1 MRNMKRI
8 GSKLLLSSVLA
19 FHVFTLP
26 AYATS
31 TETTTVVKTIPQIDR
46 LVADLSKNS
55 NTIGM
60 HAGIA
65 VYNTKT
71 GEMLDQ
77 YDAEKTF
84 VPASNLKLFVTAA
97 ALDKLK
103 SNYQFKTEVYTTGQI
118 NKKGV
123 LHGDVIVKGYGDPS
137 LSEVDM
143 QNMAK
148 ELSKKGITS
157 ISGDLLVDDSYYDDI
172 RLGAGWMWDD
182 ESYGY
187 NAQISALAVHE
198 NMISLS
204 ITPDGAIGDSPSL
217 GMNPITDYVTVQNNA
232 KIVDGSKNN
241 ITIDRPRGTNTIV
254 ISGTI
259 GKLSSAYTED
269 VAIDDPALFVGNVWK
284 KALNAEGIDIT
295 KKKVQVEKTK
305 ITTGTP
311 IVVHNSQPL
320 SELIVQLNKQ
330 SDNFYAEMLLKA
342 LGVVAK
348 NEGSFDAGADVI
360 EEFLKKAEIDTNYR
374 QVDGSGLS
382 RMDLISPKQ
391 MAQLLTYV
399 SKQEYKDVFE
409 RSLPIAGV
417 DGTIKSRMIGTS
429 AEKNVHAKTGSMS
442 GVNSLSGFVTDQ
454 NGDKLAFSIFLNGVR
469 TSSSAT
475 AFQDAVAVLL
485 SQYPNQ
491 TGEGA
496 QTVADKFLLSTII
509 DPILDQENLKS
520 VTTGIV
526 VGSLDRKSGEE
537 VLYQRDGDDLLTP
550 ASNMKLLTGA
560 AALRELGSDYSFK
573 TELYLTA
580 QPNKNGKV
588 EGDVIIKGYGDPT
601 LQSEDPSGQ
610 QDGTKI
616 AKLVEDLKKRGITQ
630 INGNIIIDESQYDS
644 QRLGTGW
651 AWDDETYG
659 YNAPLS
665 ALSINRSSVLVN
677 YQPSEV
683 GKQVSYH
690 LEPKTEYVQIINE
703 TKTVS
708 ADAKNTFTIEKERGK
723 NIIHLKGDLPLGV
736 QPNNEQIAVEEPSLY
751 AGTII
756 KEEMEKAGIK
766 FNKRV
771 EVKTDV
777 VTEGSEEIAQI
788 SSPPLR
794 DILGYMNKNSDN
806 FYAEM
811 LLKRLGAE
819 KKGEGSSSAG
829 AQVVKDNLLKFG
841 IEPTYRMVDGS
852 GLSRYDMISARQIGS
867 LLVGMSKEPNFGVYY
882 QSLPI
887 AGVDGTLKN
896 RMVQTLAENNVHAKT
911 GTLTGVS
918 GLSGYVTTKDGEHL
932 YFAILMN
939 GYTSTS
945 SILTDAQNK
954 IGVALA
960 GVSFK

>member
-1 MRNMKRI
+1 MRKMKRI

-19 FHVFTLP
+19 MQVFTLP
-26 AYATS
+26 AYASSTDTS
-31 TETTTVVKTIPQIDR
+31 TIVKTIPQIDR
-46 LVADLSKNS
+46 LVDQLSKNS
-55 NTIGM
+55 NTVGM
-60 HAGIA
+60 HAGIV
-65 VYNTKT
+65 VYNTRT
-71 GEMLDQ
+71 GELLDE
-77 YDAEKTF
+77 YDADKTF

-97 ALDKLK
+97 ALDKLTP
-103 SNYQFKTEVYTTGQI
+103 NYHFKTEVYTTGQI

-123 LHGDVIVKGYGDPS
+123 LHGNVIVKGYGDPS
-137 LSEVDM
+137 LSEEDM
-143 QNMAK
+143 RNMAK
-148 ELSKKGITS
+148 EMSNKGIKS
-157 ISGDLLVDDSYYDDI
+157 INGDILVDDNYFDDD

-187 NAQISALAVHE
+187 NAQISSLAVHE

-204 ITPDGAIGDSPSL
+204 ITPDGSIGEAPSL
-217 GMNPITDYVTVQNNA
+217 GMNPMTDYVTIHNNA
-232 KIVDGSKNN
+232 KIVEGSNN
-241 ITIDRPRGTNTIV
+241 NLVIDRPRGTNSVV

-259 GKLSSAYTED
+259 GKQSSVYTED
-269 VAIDDPALFVGNVWK
+269 VAIDDPALFAGNVWK
-284 KALNAEGIDIT
+284 RALNAEGIDLL
-295 KKKVQVEKTK
+295 KKKVKVEKTK

-311 IVVHNSQPL
+311 ILVHNSQPL

-330 SDNFYAEMLLKA
+330 SDNFYAEMLLKE

-348 NEGSFDAGADVI
+348 NEGSFNAGADVI
-360 EEFLKKAEIDTNYR
+360 EEFLKKADIDTTYR

-391 MAQLLTYV
+391 MAQLLKYV
-399 SKQEYKDVFE
+399 SQQEYKEVFE
-409 RSLPIAGV
+409 QSLPIAGV
-417 DGTIKSRMIGTS
+417 DGTLKSRMIGTS

-442 GVNSLSGFVTDQ
+442 GINSLSGYVTDQ
-454 NGDKLAFSIFLNGVR
+454 NGDKLAFSILLNGVR

-491 TGEGA
+491 TGDGV
-496 QTVADKFLLSTII
+496 QTIADTFLLSTLI
-509 DPILDQENLKS
+509 DPILNQENLKG

-550 ASNMKLLTGA
+550 ASNMKLLTSA
-560 AALRELGSDYSFK
+560 TALRELGPDYTFK

-580 QPNKNGKV
+580 PPNKHGKV
-588 EGDVIIKGYGDPT
+588 DGDIIIKGYGDPT
-601 LQSEDPSGQ
+601 LQSDDPSGQ
-610 QDGTKI
+610 KNGTKI
-616 AKLVEDLKKRGITQ
+616 TILVEDLKKKGITQ
-630 INGNIIIDESQYDS
+630 INGDVIIDESQYDT

-651 AWDDETYG
+651 AWDDEPYG

-665 ALSINRSSVLVN
+665 ALSINRSTVQVN

-683 GKQVSYH
+683 GKPVAFN

-703 TKTVS
+703 SKTVQ
-708 ADAKNTFTIEKERGK
+708 ADSKNTFTVEKERGK
-723 NIIHLKGDLPLGV
+723 NIIHLKGDLPLSV
-736 QPNNEQIAVEEPSLY
+736 QPGSEQMAVEEPSLY
-751 AGTII
+751 AGTIM
-756 KEEMEKAGIK
+756 KEELEKAGIK
-766 FNKRV
+766 FRKRA
-771 EVKTDV
+771 EVKNGV
-777 VTEGSEEIAQI
+777 VTDGEVKISQV

-794 DILGYMNKNSDN
+794 DILGFMTKESDN

-829 AQVVKDNLLKFG
+829 AQVVKDSLLKYG
-841 IEPTYRMVDGS
+841 IDPTYRMVDGS
-852 GLSRYDMISARQIGS
+852 GLSRYDMLSARQIGNV
-867 LLVGMSKEPNFGVYY
+867 LAGMSKEPFFDVYY

-896 RMVQTLAENNVHAKT
+896 RMIQTLAENNLHAKT

-939 GYTSTS
+939 GYSSSS
-945 SILTDAQNK
+945 SILTNAQNQ
-954 IGVALA
+954 IGTALA

>member
-1 MRNMKRI
+1 MKKMKRI
-8 GSKLLLSSVLA
+8 GSKLLLSSALA
-19 FHVFTLP
+19 MQVFVLP

-31 TETTTVVKTIPQIDR
+31 TETTSVVRTIPQIDS
-46 LVADLSKNS
+46 LVDKLSKS
-55 NTIGM
+55 LNTIGM

-65 VYNTKT
+65 VYNTRT
-71 GEMLDQ
+71 GEILDE
-77 YDAEKTF
+77 YDADKAF
-84 VPASNLKLFVTAA
+84 VPASNLKLFVAAA

-103 SNYQFKTEVYTTGQI
+103 PDYRFKTEVYTTGQI
-118 NKKGV
+118 NKQGV

-137 LSEVDM
+137 LSEEDM
-143 QNMAK
+143 RNMAK
-148 ELSKKGITS
+148 ELSKKSITS
-157 ISGDLLVDDSYYDDI
+157 IRGDLLVDDSYYDDV

-204 ITPDGAIGDSPSL
+204 ITPDDSIGETPSL
-217 GMNPITDYVTVQNNA
+217 EMNPINKYVTVQNNA
-232 KIVDGSKNN
+232 KIVEGSNN
-241 ITIDRPRGTNTIV
+241 KIVIDRPRGTNTIV

-259 GKLSSAYTED
+259 GKQSSAYTED
-269 VAIDDPALFVGNVWK
+269 VAIDDPALFAGNVWK
-284 KALNAEGIDIT
+284 NALSTEGIDIT
-295 KKKVQVEKTK
+295 KTKVKIEKTK

-311 IVVHNSQPL
+311 ILVHNSQPL

-330 SDNFYAEMLLKA
+330 SDNFYAEMLLKEI
-342 LGVVAK
+342 GVVVK
-348 NEGSFDAGADVI
+348 NEGSFTAGADVI

-391 MAQLLTYV
+391 MAQLLKYV
-399 SKQEYKDVFE
+399 SQQEYKDVFE
-409 RSLPIAGV
+409 QSLPIAGV
-417 DGTIKSRMIGTS
+417 DGTLKSRMIGTS
-429 AEKNVHAKTGSMS
+429 AEKNVHAKTGSMT
-442 GVNSLSGFVTDQ
+442 GVNSLSGYVTDQ
-454 NGDKLAFSIFLNGVR
+454 NGDKLAFSILLNGVR
-469 TSSSAT
+469 TSTSAT

-491 TGEGA
+491 TGEGV
-496 QTVADKFLLSTII
+496 QSIADTFLLSTLI
-509 DPILDQENLKS
+509 DPILDQENLKG
-520 VTTGIV
+520 VTTGII

-537 VLYQRDGDDLLTP
+537 VLYQREADDLLTP

-560 AALRELGSDYSFK
+560 TGLRELGPDYSFK
-573 TELYLTA
+573 TELYLNA
-580 QPNKNGKV
+580 PPNKHGKV
-588 EGDVIIKGYGDPT
+588 DGDVIIKGYGDPT

-610 QDGTKI
+610 QNGTKV
-616 AKLVEDLKKRGITQ
+616 AKLVEDLKKKGITQ
-630 INGNIIIDESQYDS
+630 ITGNILIDDSQYDF

-659 YNAPLS
+659 YNAQLS

-683 GKQVSYH
+683 GKPVTFH
-690 LEPKTEYVQIINE
+690 LEPKTEYIQIINE
-703 TKTVS
+703 SKTVS
-708 ADAKNTFTIEKERGK
+708 ADSSNTFIIEKERGK
-723 NIIHLKGDLPLGV
+723 NIIYLKGDLPIGAH
-736 QPNNEQIAVEEPSLY
+736 PNNEQIAVEEPSLY

-766 FNKRV
+766 LSKRA
-771 EVKTDV
+771 EVKTGL
-777 VTEGSEEIAQI
+777 VTDGNEKISQL
-788 SSPPLR
+788 SSPPLS
-794 DILGYMNKNSDN
+794 DILGYMTKNSDN

-811 LLKRLGAE
+811 LLKRLGAD

-829 AQVVKDNLLKFG
+829 AQVVKDSLLKFG
-841 IEPTYRMVDGS
+841 IDPTYRMVDGS
-852 GLSRYDMISARQIGS
+852 GLSRYDMLSARQIGS
-867 LLVGMSKEPNFGVYY
+867 VLVGMSKEPYFDVYY

-896 RMVQTLAENNVHAKT
+896 RMVQTLAENNIHAKT

-939 GYTSTS
+939 GYTSSS
-945 SILTDAQNK
+945 SILTEAQNK

>member
-1 MRNMKRI
+1 MRKVKRI

-19 FHVFTLP
+19 MQVFTLP

-31 TETTTVVKTIPQIDR
+31 TENSTVVRTIPQIDS
-46 LVADLSKNS
+46 LVAQLSKNS
-55 NTIGM
+55 NTVGM

-65 VYNTKT
+65 VYNTRT
-71 GEMLDQ
+71 GELLDQ
-77 YDAEKTF
+77 YDADKAF

-97 ALDKLK
+97 GLDKLK
-103 SNYQFKTEVYTTGQI
+103 PDYRFKTEVYTTGQI

-123 LHGDVIVKGYGDPS
+123 LQGDIIVKGYGDPS
-137 LSEVDM
+137 LSEEDM
-143 QNMAK
+143 RNMAK
-148 ELSKKGITS
+148 ELSNKGITS
-157 ISGDLLVDDSYYDDI
+157 MTGDILVDDSYYDDD

-187 NAQISALAVHE
+187 NAQISSLAVHE

-204 ITPDGAIGDSPSL
+204 ITPDGSIGETPSL
-217 GMNPITDYVTVQNNA
+217 GMNPMTDYVTIHNNV
-232 KIVDGSKNN
+232 KIVEGRNNN
-241 ITIDRPRGTNTIV
+241 IVIDRPRGTNTIV

-259 GKLSSAYTED
+259 GKQSSAYKED
-269 VAIDDPALFVGNVWK
+269 VAIDDPALFAGNVWK
-284 KALNAEGIDIT
+284 RALNAEGIDIT
-295 KKKVQVEKTK
+295 KKKVKVEKTK
-305 ITTGTP
+305 NITGTP
-311 IVVHNSQPL
+311 VLVHNSKPL

-330 SDNFYAEMLLKA
+330 SDNFYAEMLLKE

-348 NEGSFDAGADVI
+348 NEGSFNAGADVI

-391 MAQLLTYV
+391 MAQLLKYV
-399 SKQEYKDVFE
+399 SQQEYKDVFE
-409 RSLPIAGV
+409 QSLPIAGV
-417 DGTIKSRMIGTS
+417 DGTLKSRMIGTS

-442 GVNSLSGFVTDQ
+442 GVNSLSGYVTDQ
-454 NGDKLAFSIFLNGVR
+454 NGDKLAFSILLNGVR
-469 TSSSAT
+469 TSTSAT

-491 TGEGA
+491 TGEGV
-496 QTVADKFLLSTII
+496 QTIADTFLLSTLI
-509 DPILDQENLKS
+509 DPILDQENLKG

-537 VLYQRDGDDLLTP
+537 VLYQRDADDLLTP

-560 AALRELGSDYSFK
+560 TALKELGPDYSFK

-580 QPNKNGKV
+580 PPNKHGKV
-588 EGDVIIKGYGDPT
+588 DGDVIIKGYGDPT

-610 QDGTKI
+610 QNGTKI

-630 INGNIIIDESQYDS
+630 ITGNIIIDESQYDS

-659 YNAPLS
+659 YNAQLS

-683 GKQVSYH
+683 GKPVTFNLQ
-690 LEPKTEYVQIINE
+690 PKTEYVQILNE
-703 TKTVS
+703 SKTVS
-708 ADAKNTFTIEKERGK
+708 SDSNNTFTIERERGK
-723 NIIHLKGDLPLGV
+723 NIIHLKGDLPIGV
-736 QPNNEQIAVEEPSLY
+736 QPDSEQIAVEEPSLY

-756 KEEMEKAGIK
+756 KEEIEKAGIK
-766 FNKRV
+766 LNKRA
-771 EVKTDV
+771 EIKTGV
-777 VTEGSEEIAQI
+777 VTDENEKI
-788 SSPPLR
+788 SQLTSPPLR
-794 DILGYMNKNSDN
+794 DILSYMTKESDN

-819 KKGEGSSSAG
+819 KKREGSSSAG
-829 AQVVKDNLLKFG
+829 AQVVKDSLLKFG
-841 IEPTYRMVDGS
+841 VDPTYRMVDGS
-852 GLSRYDMISARQIGS
+852 GLSRYDMLSARQIGT
-867 LLVGMSKEPNFGVYY
+867 LLAGISKEPYFNVFY

-896 RMVQTLAENNVHAKT
+896 RMLQTLAENNVHAKT

-918 GLSGYVTTKDGEHL
+918 GFSGYVTTKDGEHL

-939 GYTSTS
+939 GYTSSS

-954 IGVALA
+954 IGAALA